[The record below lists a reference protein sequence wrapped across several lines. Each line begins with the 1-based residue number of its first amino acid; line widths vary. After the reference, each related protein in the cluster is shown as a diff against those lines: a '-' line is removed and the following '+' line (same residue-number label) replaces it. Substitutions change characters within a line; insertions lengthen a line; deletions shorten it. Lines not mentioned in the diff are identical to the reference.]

1 MNVKYCSPLC
11 SCQMGKGQPTSSLR
25 KKDPSFTVPAV
36 SPASAKVVSVNCGGN
51 YTPAGEAKLTVNSF
65 TVSCPFCGY
74 FHRHGGG
81 YKTDPIYYGSRGA
94 HCQGGVY
101 TIIPPT

>member
-11 SCQMGKGQPTSSLR
+11 SCQLGKGQPSSSRR
-25 KKDPSFTVPAV
+25 KQDPGFTVPAV
-36 SPASAKVVSVNCGGN
+36 SPASAHVVSVNCGGN
-51 YTPAGEAKLTVNSF
+51 YNALCEVNTF

-81 YKTDPIYYGSRGA
+81 YKTEPIFYGSRGA
-94 HCQGGVY
+94 HCQKGVY
-101 TIIPPT
+101 TIIPPV

>member
-1 MNVKYCSPLC
+1 MDAKYCSPLC
-11 SCQMGKGQPTSSLR
+11 SCQLGKGKPSSSLR
-25 KKDPSFTVPAV
+25 KCDPAFTVAAT
-36 SPASAKVVSVNCGGN
+36 SPAMANVVSVNCGGN
-51 YTPAGEAKLTVNSF
+51 YNATVDVNTF

-81 YKTDPIYYGSRGA
+81 YKTGPIQYGSRRA
-94 HCQGGVY
+94 HCQRGTY